1 MKKQLLYGI
10 GLLLAGCLGMMQ
22 AAGRQ
27 APAADLRIEGLRCEY
42 ATDPIGL
49 DVRSPQ
55 FSWRTESQRR
65 GVLQS
70 AYQIVVARS
79 QEELAQ
85 DNGVWNSGRI
95 ESSRSAGI
103 RYEGPALSSKERY
116 YWKVRVWTTDGG
128 QSDWSAAG
136 SFEMGLLDEK
146 DWVSDWI
153 AYVPGKPGRI
163 IYFKGTFCQQKEV
176 EKARLYIS
184 GLGYYEMYINN
195 RKVGDH
201 VLDPAQ
207 SSYDKRVYY
216 ASYDVKDYLSQE
228 NAKIQTEA

>member
-1 MKKQLLYGI
+1 
-10 GLLLAGCLGMMQ
+10 
-22 AAGRQ
+22 
-27 APAADLRIEGLRCEY
+27 
-42 ATDPIGL
+42 
-49 DVRSPQ
+49 
-55 FSWRTESQRR
+55 
-65 GVLQS
+65 
-70 AYQIVVARS
+70 
-79 QEELAQ
+79 
-85 DNGVWNSGRI
+85 
-95 ESSRSAGI
+95 
-103 RYEGPALSSKERY
+103 
-116 YWKVRVWTTDGG
+116 
-128 QSDWSAAG
+128 
-136 SFEMGLLDEK
+136 MGLLDEK

-216 ASYDVKDYLSQE
+216 ASYDVKRLPVAGERAAGSRRPGLVRD
-228 NAKIQTEA
+228 AEAADADGNRLHGRQRNER